1 MSTTFRPHAPE
12 QSLLLPPDVRE
23 WLPEGHLAH
32 HVSDLVDGLDLT
44 AFYAPY
50 EGDGRRNTPYDPRMM
65 VKVLLYGYATGVFS
79 SRRIARKLEEDV
91 GFRLLAAGNFSQHR
105 TLCEF
110 RRRHLADF
118 QALFVEVVRLAQE
131 LGLARFGALGVCGA
145 GPGGE
150 ADAVPRPGEVSRD
163 ESDGREAVEAGGSC
177 DLRRTQVAVGGPARL
192 DQARAGIPAL
202 QPAGAGEGAGRVGPG
217 VPGVERQASARA
229 DGGVT
234 HGNVAPDGD
243 RSARIT
249 ASGGPSGPSAPR
261 FAVRIAL
268 GRESASSTNRQRRS
282 ATMTQVVDRQ
292 PSSRRGISCGADS

>member
-131 LGLARFGALGVCGA
+131 LGLARLGYV
-145 GPGGE
+145 
-150 ADAVPRPGEVSRD
+150 
-163 ESDGREAVEAGGSC
+163 
-177 DLRRTQVAVGGPARL
+177 
-192 DQARAGIPAL
+192 
-202 QPAGAGEGAGRVGPG
+202 
-217 VPGVERQASARA
+217 
-229 DGGVT
+229 
-234 HGNVAPDGD
+234 
-243 RSARIT
+243 
-249 ASGGPSGPSAPR
+249 
-261 FAVRIAL
+261 AL
-268 GRESASSTNRQRRS
+268 GREGKQTRSRDPEKYPATNRMAEKLSKPEGRATYAERKWLSEAPHGWIKHVLGFRRFSLRGLAKVRGEWVLVCLALNVKRLHVLMAAQYTGMWHPTATDRRASRPLSDPAARPRPVSPSGSLS
-282 ATMTQVVDRQ
+282 AEN
-292 PSSRRGISCGADS
+292 PRRRPTANVALPR